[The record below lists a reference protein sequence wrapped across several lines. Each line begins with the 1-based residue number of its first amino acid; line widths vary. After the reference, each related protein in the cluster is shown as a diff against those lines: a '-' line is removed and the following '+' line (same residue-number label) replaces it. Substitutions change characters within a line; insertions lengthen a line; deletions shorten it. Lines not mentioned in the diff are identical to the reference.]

1 MAWKFLEKE
10 QGIEK
15 TVREL
20 SNPNYE
26 YSNKLQQFDFNSYL
40 TIYEDEDILTDVI
53 AKLVHKKL
61 DFTLYIDF
69 VTNMYK
75 MICINK
81 KNQDTKYLFKEML
94 DLFLENKELFI
105 NNNNFDRVFNA
116 FDDKKIVLE
125 YFRFLLNNEN
135 ILDESKLTNLEKVIS
150 YVGYARQYY
159 VDDRSLLNSSITLVR
174 SLDPLTLKY
183 GEEKDIDKLI
193 EVKLKEDR
201 KQNGIYDIDSDTLQE
216 IEEKLEE
223 FKVNG
228 RTIND
233 LIEASTDQIEIMKK
247 EASNLKQDI
256 KETGKSEISSLQ
268 GKSLAIIKDF
278 NKTYLELI
286 DKQRSNLSD
295 EKDMVVSDIKNDL
308 EKEKQQILAL
318 VDNVS
323 KRITIE
329 LGRVKQTADSKV
341 DELKAYVSNSEEVKK
356 IIKESTTTEEI
367 LSAMSKIVNVS
378 NGLNIG
384 IQSPVNAS
392 SSNVVVPVPGVV
404 VKAPVF
410 DDRVLDE
417 KTNYYFDKTIPFNV
431 RFNELMRKKE
441 EDIRRNGAIYHE
453 SFDDLLKIIMVGK
466 KPPYMNG
473 PSGCGKTYAVEK
485 QVAKLLG
492 LNVVTE
498 SYVTFEQ
505 AIIGYTNSGD
515 GSYVPTNFYRCYK
528 YGDVFFLDEI
538 DNSIANAAI
547 ILNKFMGS
555 NNESFTF
562 PNGETIKRHPNFRI
576 IAAGNT
582 KGYGNTLAYNTRQ
595 KLDEATLQ
603 RMTPIEFG
611 FDNRIEMSILQG
623 YKGWYDFVVNFRNA
637 IEKIP
642 TDSGEDINSL
652 GTFTTRDAETIKEYL
667 DDKVFTDEKIMIY
680 EIVET
685 KDQDYLSKISKN
697 LNEQKANGEFKTKEG
712 KELLSLFDSVIEK
725 KKEMVRCKKA

>member
-81 KNQDTKYLFKEML
+81 KNQDTKYLFKEMF

-159 VDDRSLLNSSITLVR
+159 VDDRFLLNSSITLVR

-193 EVKLKEDR
+193 EAKLKEDR

-392 SSNVVVPVPGVV
+392 SSNVVVPVPVVV

-417 KTNYYFDKTIPFNV
+417 KTNYYF
-431 RFNELMRKKE
+431 
-441 EDIRRNGAIYHE
+441 
-453 SFDDLLKIIMVGK
+453 GK

-611 FDNRIEMSILQG
+611 FDNRIEMSILQS